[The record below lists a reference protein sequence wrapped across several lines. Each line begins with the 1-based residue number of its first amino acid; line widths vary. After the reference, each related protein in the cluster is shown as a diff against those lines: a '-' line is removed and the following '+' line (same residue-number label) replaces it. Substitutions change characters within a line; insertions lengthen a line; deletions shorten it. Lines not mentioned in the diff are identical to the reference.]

1 MRTSKFG
8 VEIKTI
14 RGRKVPKTICGN
26 MWNDGPFKC
35 STLQIGRSAIAKE
48 RKETLALESTSRNG
62 EDFVSGCDLQLQRN
76 DRLEPLQ
83 PPIMLLQPSLPDLT
97 L

>member
-14 RGRKVPKTICGN
+14 RGRNVPNTICGN

-35 STLQIGRSAIAKE
+35 STLQIGRSASTE
-48 RKETLALESTSRNG
+48 RKTEDISSRII
-62 EDFVSGCDLQLQRN
+62 L
-76 DRLEPLQ
+76 
-83 PPIMLLQPSLPDLT
+83 
-97 L
+97 